1 MSYSCRDIG
10 FRIRNLRESNNYTRD
25 VLAERVD
32 ISAKFLYEIEMGKK
46 GFTVEILYNLSQAL
60 DVSCDYI
67 LTGNETNKIPEKMVD
82 VLECFSANQM
92 GRVQDILRVVQELC
106 AGQGD

>member
-1 MSYSCRDIG
+1 MAYSCRDVG
-10 FRIRNLRESNNYTRD
+10 FRVRNLRESNCYTRD
-25 VLAERVD
+25 ALAEKVD

-46 GFTVEILYNLSQAL
+46 GFTVEILYNLSRAL

-82 VLECFSANQM
+82 VLECFSADQM
-92 GRVQDILRVVQELC
+92 GRVQNILRVVKELC
-106 AGQGD
+106 AGQGA